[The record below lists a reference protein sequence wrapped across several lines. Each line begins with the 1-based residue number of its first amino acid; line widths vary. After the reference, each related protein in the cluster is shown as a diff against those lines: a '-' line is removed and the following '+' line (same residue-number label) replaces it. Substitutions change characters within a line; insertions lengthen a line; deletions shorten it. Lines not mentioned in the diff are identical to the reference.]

1 MKLRSDMKSSYDCV
15 VAGGGP
21 AGSTVAALV
30 AEAGFDTLLLERE
43 KCPRFH
49 VGESLMPETYWIF
62 KRLGVLEKMKQS
74 DFVKK
79 CSVQFVNGNGRE
91 SQPFFFDQHDPHEC
105 TQTWQVERA
114 KFDEMLFVN
123 AADKGATCVDQTRV
137 LEAIFDSQRATGVH
151 IQTSAGERQD
161 ISSQV
166 VVDATGVQALM
177 ANRLGLCEPI
187 TGLKKAAIW
196 SYYRDAERDPGPNGG
211 ATVILHTQSKE
222 SWFWYIPLQDSITSI
237 GVVGD
242 HGYLLKGR
250 GTPADVYTAEL
261 AECPALQRRL
271 QNAQRLEDFRVAK
284 EFSFTTN
291 QHAGDGWVL
300 VGDAFGFIDPIYS
313 SGVYFAL
320 KTGEMAAD
328 AIIAGL
334 RNGDTSAAALGNWTE
349 CFQSGYQWIA
359 KLVSAYYTNE
369 FSFGRFMKDFPQH
382 RGNLTDLLI
391 GRIFHS
397 GAGDIFKDM
406 EPELAKISDTTLAE

>member
-1 MKLRSDMKSSYDCV
+1 MKSSYDCV
-15 VAGGGP
+15 VVGGGP
-21 AGSTVAALV
+21 GGSTVAALV
-30 AEAGFDTLLLERE
+30 AEAGFDTLLLERD
-43 KCPRFH
+43 KFPRFH
-49 VGESLMPETYWIF
+49 VGESLMPETYWTF
-62 KRLGVLEKMKQS
+62 KRLGVLDKMKQS

-79 CSVQFVNGNGRE
+79 CSVQFVNGSGRE

-114 KFDEMLFVN
+114 KFDEMLFDN
-123 AADKGATCVDQTRV
+123 AAEKGATCVDQTRV
-137 LEAIFDSQRATGVH
+137 LEAIFDGQRATGVR
-151 IQTSAGERQD
+151 IQTAAGERQD
-161 ISSQV
+161 ISCQV
-166 VVDATGVQALM
+166 VVDATGVQALI

-187 TGLKKAAIW
+187 ADLKKAAIW
-196 SYYRDAERDPGPNGG
+196 TYYRDAERVQGPNGG

-222 SWFWYIPLQDSITSI
+222 AWFWYIPLQDNITSI

-250 GTPADVYTAEL
+250 GTPADVYAAEL

-271 QNAQRLEDFRVAK
+271 QNAQRMEDFRVAK
-284 EFSFTTN
+284 EFSFTTK

-300 VGDAFGFIDPIYS
+300 VGDAYGFIDPIYS

-328 AIIAGL
+328 AIVAGL

-349 CFQSGYQWIA
+349 CFQSGYQWIR

-369 FSFGRFMKDFPQH
+369 FSFGRFMKEYPQH

-397 GAGDIFKDM
+397 SAGDIFNDM
-406 EPELAKISDTTLAE
+406 EPELAKISGRPLAE